1 MVADIPGLIEGAHAG
16 AGLGHEFLRHVER
29 TRILVHLVE
38 PSPTDNTEPIEN
50 YYAIRRELELHDPEL
65 SKRPE
70 IITVTKSEIP
80 VSDEIRLQLEAKTG
94 QNVLGISAV
103 TGQGLST
110 LVHQINDH
118 LAQLQPNDPPEIHQI
133 PPHLSHQSFQEPS

>member
-1 MVADIPGLIEGAHAG
+1 

-29 TRILVHLVE
+29 TRLLVHLVE
-38 PSPTDNTEPIEN
+38 PAPTDNTEPVEN
-50 YYAIRRELELHDPEL
+50 YFAIRRELELHDPEL
-65 SKRPE
+65 AKRPE

-80 VSDEIRLQLEAKTG
+80 VSDEIRLQLETKTG

-110 LVHQINDH
+110 LVHQITDH
-118 LAQLQPNDPPEIHQI
+118 LAQLQPNAPSEIHQI
-133 PPHLSHQSFQEPS
+133 PPHLSHRSLQEPS